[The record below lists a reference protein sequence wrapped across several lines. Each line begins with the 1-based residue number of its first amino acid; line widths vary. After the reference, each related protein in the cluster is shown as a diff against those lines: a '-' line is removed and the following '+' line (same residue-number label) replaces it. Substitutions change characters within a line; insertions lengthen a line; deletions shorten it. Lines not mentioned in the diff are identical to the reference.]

1 VARAPVRAQA
11 RPPYAVG
18 MALRRDSTLLGKT
31 PPGAT
36 HWTVSR
42 KGALTWE
49 ACTWRAEAEWTHE
62 FPIADLAVALI
73 RKRWGDGV
81 YRVAFLALS
90 RGKRQS
96 LGAGRVFEVSGA
108 GERTPTPRPAPAP
121 ASTDPEDHS
130 GMVHALLR
138 GGEGKRTANELFEA
152 LAVPTGMG
160 LSALFSQLE
169 RVAER
174 LEGIERRILALE
186 ARRPAPPAEPLPQ
199 APLDRVLD
207 KLDAIEQRLAQAA
220 PPTPRAGSRRGQ
232 GSPLPR

>member
-1 VARAPVRAQA
+1 
-11 RPPYAVG
+11 
-18 MALRRDSTLLGKT
+18 MALRRDSALMGKT
-31 PPGAT
+31 PAGAT

-42 KGALTWE
+42 KGSLSWE
-49 ACTWRAEAEWTHE
+49 SCTWRTETEWSHE
-62 FPIADLAVALI
+62 FPIADLGVALI
-73 RKRWGDGV
+73 RKRWGDGI
-81 YRVAFLALS
+81 YRVAFLSVS

-96 LGAGRVFEVSGA
+96 LGAGRVFEVSDA
-108 GERTPTPRPAPAP
+108 GEQPPPPRPVTGFGTPE
-121 ASTDPEDHS
+121 PEDHS

-138 GGEGKRTANELFEA
+138 GAEGKRTANELFEA

-160 LSALFSQLE
+160 LSTLFAQLG

-174 LEGIERRILALE
+174 LEGIERRLSALE
-186 ARRPAPPAEPLPQ
+186 AHPPPAATAAGAQ

-220 PPTPRAGSRRGQ
+220 PPSPRARRGQ